1 VLDGRDVLIQHLGKV
16 IGNGDSTKLWHD
28 PWLSTSS
35 PKEVEGPLTL
45 DDKDLVVADVLTRE
59 TCIWNRTALEK
70 QFPTLLDEILLLHL
84 STTGAENSYAWLL
97 HSSCSYTAKSG
108 YISRHRLNLPP
119 IGTEV
124 NLFPWIVWFI
134 WTARNFLIFETRH
147 TEPTEVLSKAI
158 AAAKE
163 WITA

>member
-1 VLDGRDVLIQHLGKV
+1 VLEGRDVLIQHLGKV
-16 IGNGDSTKLWHD
+16 VGNGNSIRLWHD

-35 PKEVEGPLTL
+35 PKAVEGPLTL
-45 DDKDLVVADVLTRE
+45 DDKDLAVVDVLTWE
-59 TCIWNRTALEK
+59 TCIWNRAALEK
-70 QFPTLLDEILLLHL
+70 QFPTLLDEILLLHP
-84 STTGAENSYAWLL
+84 STTGAEDSYAWLQP
-97 HSSCSYTAKSG
+97 SSGSYTTKSV

-124 NLFPWIVWFI
+124 NLLPWIVWFI
-134 WTARNFLIFETRH
+134 WTARNCLIFETRH